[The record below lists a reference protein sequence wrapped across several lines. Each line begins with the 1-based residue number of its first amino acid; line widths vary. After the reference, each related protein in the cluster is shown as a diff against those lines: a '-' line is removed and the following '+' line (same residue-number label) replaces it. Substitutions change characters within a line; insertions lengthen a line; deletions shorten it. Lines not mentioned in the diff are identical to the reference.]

1 MNTVVVFTKLLA
13 LLISGFRQACDVV
26 CDRAKGN
33 GRGRGQP
40 GDNLRTQAKL
50 ESIIGDLAEQGLA
63 GEKKKS
69 NKTLTS

>member
-1 MNTVVVFTKLLA
+1 MRCGVRSSEGARET
-13 LLISGFRQACDVV
+13 DV
-26 CDRAKGN
+26 DGA
-33 GRGRGQP
+33 GRP

-50 ESIIGDLAEQGLA
+50 ESIIGDLAEKGLA